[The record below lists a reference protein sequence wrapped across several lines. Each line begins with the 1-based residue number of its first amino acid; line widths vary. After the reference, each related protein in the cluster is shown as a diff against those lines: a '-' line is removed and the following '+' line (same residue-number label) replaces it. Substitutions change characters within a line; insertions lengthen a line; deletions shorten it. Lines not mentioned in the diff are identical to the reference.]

1 MTHLETK
8 QALTE
13 LIFRV
18 NRHYEMH
25 EYEQMVACYTEDAH
39 YKNWRGDT
47 VGRAA
52 ILGLMARREPER
64 LVRHVLSNVTVSVH
78 DDLNAEA
85 CCYVTAFLSHRGH
98 PLIEAVPHALPP
110 AVAEYRLRFRRDAGV
125 WLISEKLTIEV
136 FLPELQHANSAHGG

>member
-1 MTHLETK
+1 MTHYETK

-39 YKNWRGDT
+39 YRSWRGDT

-52 ILGLMARREPER
+52 ILALMARREPGR
-64 LVRHVLSNVTVSVH
+64 LVRHVLSNVTLSLH
-78 DDLNAEA
+78 DELSAEGH
-85 CCYVTAFLSHRGH
+85 CYVTAFLSHHGH
-98 PLIEAVPHALPP
+98 PLVQPVPHGMPP
-110 AVAEYRLRFRRDAGV
+110 AVAEYRLRFRRDAGH

-136 FLPELQHANSAHGG
+136 FLPELPHAGSA